1 MLKLRSFALTAILLI
16 GVAVVPVLSQ
26 GTLQKRVNFTVNV
39 PFELKKGEAVLPPG
53 NYVLFQ
59 ISQSDPQLFA
69 LFPGQRRERQIFLP
83 FNAGRRGA
91 RQIIFCRTLVR
102 GI

>member
-53 NYVLFQ
+53 N
-59 ISQSDPQLFA
+59 
-69 LFPGQRRERQIFLP
+69 
-83 FNAGRRGA
+83 
-91 RQIIFCRTLVR
+91 
-102 GI
+102 